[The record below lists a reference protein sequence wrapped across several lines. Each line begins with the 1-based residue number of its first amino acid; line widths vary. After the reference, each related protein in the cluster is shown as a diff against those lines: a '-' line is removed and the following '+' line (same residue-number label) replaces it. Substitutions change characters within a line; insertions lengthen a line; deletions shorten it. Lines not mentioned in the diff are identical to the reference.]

1 MPSPF
6 PGMNPYLESPD
17 VWSTFHTQAMTAMA
31 ERLAIQV
38 RPDYVVHMEAHIW
51 IHERVDDDLDD
62 ARSSRRLIGRA
73 DMAVV
78 DQEWGSERQASRS
91 EPGGSV
97 LTAPARIAIPT
108 VDIERQRYVE
118 IRDRHNRALIAIV
131 EILSPANKNPGPDR
145 DQYLAKRAEILAGP
159 AHFVEIDLLRTG
171 TPMPDQD
178 RPKSAYGI
186 MVSRAEERP
195 AAGFWPIGIRDP
207 LPVIP
212 VPLRPASHATLDLQ
226 EILHHV
232 YDHGTYADE
241 IYERKP
247 EPRLDPSDQDWAQQ
261 LIPPRHPGRVGADE
275 S

>member
-38 RPDYVVHMEAHIW
+38 RPDYVVHMGAHIW

-62 ARSSRRLIGRA
+62 ARSRRRLIGRA
-73 DMAVV
+73 DVAVV

-178 RPKSAYGI
+178 RPRSAYGI
-186 MVSRAEERP
+186 IVSRAEERP

-261 LIPPRHPGRVGADE
+261 LIPPPGPARI
-275 S
+275 

>member
-38 RPDYVVHMEAHIW
+38 RPDYVVHMEAHLW
-51 IHERVDDDLDD
+51 IHERLVKEDEG
-62 ARSSRRLIGRA
+62 ARPRRRLIGRA
-73 DMAVV
+73 DVAVV
-78 DQEWGSERQASRS
+78 DRESGSIPRASGSER
-91 EPGGSV
+91 GGSV
-97 LTAPARIAIPT
+97 LTAPMRIAIPT

-118 IRDRHNRALIAIV
+118 IRERQSRALIAIV

-145 DQYLAKRAEILAGP
+145 DQYLVKRAEILAGP
-159 AHFVEIDLLRTG
+159 AHLVEIDLLRTG
-171 TPMPDQD
+171 MPMPDQH
-178 RPKSAYGI
+178 RAKSAYGI

-195 AAGFWPIGIRDP
+195 AADFWPIGIRDP

-212 VPLRPASHATLDLQ
+212 VPLRPASHAALDLQ

-241 IYERKP
+241 IYEHKP
-247 EPRLDPSDQDWAQQ
+247 EPSLDLPDQDWAEQ
-261 LIPPRHPGRVGADE
+261 LIPPRSPVRSRINE
-275 S
+275 P

>member
-1 MPSPF
+1 M
-6 PGMNPYLESPD
+6 
-17 VWSTFHTQAMTAMA
+17 
-31 ERLAIQV
+31 
-38 RPDYVVHMEAHIW
+38 
-51 IHERVDDDLDD
+51 
-62 ARSSRRLIGRA
+62 
-73 DMAVV
+73 
-78 DQEWGSERQASRS
+78 
-91 EPGGSV
+91 

-261 LIPPRHPGRVGADE
+261 LIPPPGPARI
-275 S
+275 